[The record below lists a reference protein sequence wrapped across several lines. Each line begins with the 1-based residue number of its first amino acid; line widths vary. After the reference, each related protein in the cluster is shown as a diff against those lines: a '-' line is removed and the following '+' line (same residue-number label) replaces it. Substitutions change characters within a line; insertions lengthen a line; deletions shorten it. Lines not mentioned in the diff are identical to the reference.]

1 MNYSPT
7 RIHVTYR
14 HLYIRS
20 AHLGKPKLH
29 NYSFAPTRSIS
40 HLRTPSANMTPSMTR
55 TPTPTGIPTLT
66 NVPT

>member
-1 MNYSPT
+1 MISSPT
-7 RIHVTYR
+7 KIYVTYR

-29 NYSFAPTRSIS
+29 NYSFAPTRSITQ
-40 HLRTPSANMTPSMTR
+40 LKTPSVNR
-55 TPTPTGIPTLT
+55 TPTQTGIPTLT